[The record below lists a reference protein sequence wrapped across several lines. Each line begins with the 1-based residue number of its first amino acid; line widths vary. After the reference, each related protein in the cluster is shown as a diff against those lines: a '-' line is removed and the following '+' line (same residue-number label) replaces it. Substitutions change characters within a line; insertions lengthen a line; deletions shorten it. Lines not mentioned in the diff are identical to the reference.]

1 MSGAG
6 TSGTGTSGA
15 AAQSFLDEIQSSFGV
30 PRGTAVFTGD
40 VSMLSNYAMT
50 DLGSAAFAAVGLAVA
65 ELAQTEP
72 TVTVDRT
79 LATGWFHRASKALN
93 PGAPR
98 PGFNGMSRDFP
109 TADGRFVRFQA
120 NYPHLRA
127 AALAALGTSDD
138 PAAITAVTAR
148 LTGEEIEDLVV
159 TAGGAVGASRTREE
173 WLAHPQGIAV
183 SAEPVALIDVL
194 GESADRGWRPTPG
207 RPLAGIRVLDI
218 TRVLAGPIST
228 RTLAAYGAEVLHLDP
243 AGYDEPMGIGNGD
256 LMLGKRNARL
266 QLETAEGRERF
277 LELLAGAD
285 ILVHG
290 LRADA
295 LERLDLGEQVRADVR
310 PGLVEVTL
318 NAYGWSGPWVNR
330 RGFDTVVQ
338 ASNGM
343 AMAGAAWAGQDAPYR
358 WPLSILDHATG
369 YLMAAAAVRG
379 LTRRRAEGVGSRT
392 RFSLAR
398 TAELL
403 CDYGAGPDEAVLEL
417 PIDGPWDPRIA
428 SGPNGPAHRLMPP
441 LVVPGAEFSFDR
453 PGDPFRTSTPVW
465 IGV

>member
-1 MSGAG
+1 MSGE
-6 TSGTGTSGA
+6 
-15 AAQSFLDEIQSSFGV
+15 AAQAFLADIQASLGA
-30 PRGTAVFTGD
+30 PAGTAVFTGD
-40 VSMLSNYAMT
+40 ASMLSNYAMT
-50 DLGSAAFAAVGLAVA
+50 DLGAASLAAVGLAIA
-65 ELAQTEP
+65 ELSETEH

-79 LATGWFHRASKALN
+79 LATGWFHRASRALN

-98 PGFNGMSRDFP
+98 PGFHGMSGDFP

-127 AALAALGTSDD
+127 AALTAIGTSDD
-138 PAAITAVTAR
+138 REAIAAATAV
-148 LTGEEIEDLVV
+148 LTGDEIENLVV
-159 TAGGAVGASRTREE
+159 AAGGAVGAGRTRAE
-173 WLAHPQGIAV
+173 WLAHAQGIAV
-183 SAEPVALIDVL
+183 RAEPVALVDPL
-194 GESADRGWRPTPG
+194 GEAADRGWRPTPG
-207 RPLAGIRVLDI
+207 RPLAGIRVLDV

-228 RTLAAYGAEVLHLDP
+228 RTLAAFGAEVLHLDP
-243 AGYDEPMGIGNGD
+243 DGYDEPMGIGNGD

-266 QLETAEGRERF
+266 QLDTTEGRERF
-277 LELLAGAD
+277 LTLLADAD
-285 ILVHG
+285 VLVHG

-295 LERLDLGEQVRADVR
+295 LERLDLGDQVRATVR

-338 ASNGM
+338 ASDGM
-343 AMAGAAWAGQDAPYR
+343 AMAGAVWAGQDLPYR

-379 LTRRRAEGVGSRT
+379 LTRRGTHGLGSRT

-403 CDYGAGPDEAVLEL
+403 CDHGLGPDEAVLEL
-417 PIDGPWDPRIA
+417 PVDGPWEPRIA
-428 SGPNGPAHRLMPP
+428 SGPSGPARRLMPP
-441 LVVPGAEFSFDR
+441 LSVPGAEFFFDR

-465 IGV
+465 IGA

>member
-1 MSGAG
+1 MSGE
-6 TSGTGTSGA
+6 
-15 AAQSFLDEIQSSFGV
+15 AAQSFLAEIQASFGA
-30 PRGTAVFTGD
+30 PAGSAVFTGD
-40 VSMLSNYAMT
+40 ASMLSNYAMT
-50 DLGSAAFAAVGLAVA
+50 DLGSASVAAVGLAIA
-65 ELAQTEP
+65 ELAQTEH

-79 LATGWFHRASKALN
+79 LATGWFHRASKSLN
-93 PGAPR
+93 AGARR
-98 PGFNGMSRDFP
+98 PGFHAMSGDFP

-127 AALAALGTSDD
+127 AALAALGTADD
-138 PAAITAVTAR
+138 REAIAAATSL
-148 LTGEEIEDLVV
+148 LTGDEIEDLVV
-159 TAGGAVGASRTREE
+159 TAGGAVGVGRTRDE

-183 SAEPVALIDVL
+183 RADPVALIELL
-194 GESADRGWRPTPG
+194 GASADRGWQPTAG

-228 RTLAAYGAEVLHLDP
+228 RTLAAFGAEVLHLDP
-243 AGYDEPMGIGNGD
+243 DGYDEPMGIGNGD

-277 LELLAGAD
+277 LALLAEAD
-285 ILVHG
+285 VLVHG

-295 LERLDLGEQVRADVR
+295 LERLGLGDEVRAAAR

-318 NAYGWSGPWVNR
+318 NAFGWSGPWVNR

-338 ASNGM
+338 ASDGM
-343 AMAGAAWAGQDAPYR
+343 AIAGAAWAGQDVPYR

-379 LTRRRAEGVGSRT
+379 LTRRRDDGVGSVT

-403 CDYGAGPDEAVLEL
+403 CDHGDGPDEAVLEL
-417 PIDGPWDPRIA
+417 PVDGPWEPRIV
-428 SGPNGPAHRLMPP
+428 SGPSGPARRLMPP
-441 LVVPGAEFSFDR
+441 LNVPGAEFYFDR

-465 IGV
+465 ITA

>member
-1 MSGAG
+1 VSGE
-6 TSGTGTSGA
+6 
-15 AAQSFLDEIQSSFGV
+15 AAQSFLAEIQGALGA
-30 PRGTAVFTGD
+30 PAGTAVFTGD
-40 VSMLSNYAMT
+40 ASMLSNYAMT
-50 DLGSAAFAAVGLAVA
+50 DLGAAAVAAVGLAVA
-65 ELAQTEP
+65 ELSETEHS
-72 TVTVDRT
+72 VTVDRT
-79 LATGWFHRASKALN
+79 LATGWFHRASRALY
-93 PGAPR
+93 PGAAR

-127 AALAALGTSDD
+127 AALAALGTTDD
-138 PAAITAVTAR
+138 PAAIEAVTTT
-148 LTGEEIEDLVV
+148 LTGEEIENLVV
-159 TAGGAVGASRTREE
+159 AGGGAVGAGRMREE
-173 WLAHPQGIAV
+173 WLEHPQGIAMRTD
-183 SAEPVALIDVL
+183 PVAIVDLL
-194 GESADRGWRPTPG
+194 GESPDRGWRTTPG
-207 RPLAGIRVLDI
+207 RPIAGIRVLDI

-243 AGYDEPMGIGNGD
+243 DGYDEPMGIGNGD

-266 QLETAEGRERF
+266 QLETAEGRARF
-277 LELLAGAD
+277 LELLADAD
-285 ILVHG
+285 VLVHG

-295 LERLDLGEQVRADVR
+295 LERLDLGEQVRAAAR

-343 AMAGAAWAGQDAPYR
+343 AMAGAAWAGQDVPYR

-369 YLMAAAAVRG
+369 YLMAAAAIRG
-379 LTRRRAEGVGSRT
+379 LTRRRVDGVGSLT

-403 CDYGAGPDEAVLEL
+403 CDYGTGPDEAVLEL
-417 PIDGPWDPRIA
+417 PVDGPWEPRIA
-428 SGPNGPAHRLMPP
+428 SGPNGPARRLQPP
-441 LVVPGAEFSFDR
+441 LVVPGAEFYFDR
-453 PGDPFRTSTPVW
+453 PGDPFRTSTPTW